1 MKEINKISVIVLII
15 INLILSMLTYY
26 YFKSNKTIIQTITT
40 EKAIKLNTLEQI
52 FEDNLTNDN
61 TSFIDSLSFVDV
73 SKKSYTL
80 GEVLTDSTTFVLRIS
95 DLHCEDC
102 VRFMLLK
109 LIRLTQDS
117 NMKNNVI
124 LFASYQNK
132 RRLSLLLD
140 NLSVKYPVYFVG
152 RVPLS
157 VEELSYP
164 YCFVLN
170 KDGYVSHT
178 FVPDKNQPQM
188 ANYYLETLM
197 RRYYDK

>member
-1 MKEINKISVIVLII
+1 MNEINKIAVIVLIAV
-15 INLILSMLTYY
+15 NLVLSVLAHS
-26 YFKSNKTIIQTITT
+26 YFKSNKNISNNTSI
-40 EKAIKLNTLEQI
+40 EVDLKIKTLEQI
-52 FEDNLTNDN
+52 FEDNLMNDN
-61 TSFIDSLSFVDV
+61 LSLIDSLSLVDA
-73 SKKSYTL
+73 SHNRYTL
-80 GEVLTDSTTFVLRIS
+80 DEVLTDSMTFVLRIS

-117 NMKNNVI
+117 NMKNNVV

-132 RRLSLLLD
+132 RHLSLFLKKI
-140 NLSVKYPVYFVG
+140 SVKYPVYFVD
-152 RVPLS
+152 RVPLN

-170 KDGYVSHT
+170 KDGYVAHT
-178 FVPDKNQPQM
+178 FVSDKNQPQM

-197 RRYYDK
+197 RRYYD